1 MVRIHPGALS
11 DSMDIS
17 EISKIAR
24 LKLTKTEKE
33 KFQKQFKKILDYFKE
48 LDKIKNKKE
57 FSVSPFEIVNV
68 FDEDKIEKSLSE
80 KEALS
85 QVKNKDIGFFK
96 SPRVVK

>member
-1 MVRIHPGALS
+1 
-11 DSMDIS
+11 MDVDK
-17 EISKIAR
+17 ISKLAR
-24 LKLTKTEKE
+24 LNLTQNEKK
-33 KFQKQFKKILDYFKE
+33 KFQKQLKKILEYFKS
-48 LDKIKNKKE
+48 LDKIKAGK

-68 FDEDKIEKSLSE
+68 FDEDKIETSLSE

>member
-1 MVRIHPGALS
+1 MNV
-11 DSMDIS
+11 DK
-17 EISKIAR
+17 ISKVAR
-24 LKLTKTEKE
+24 LKLTKTEKV
-33 KFQKQFKKILDYFKE
+33 KFQKQLKKILDYFKE
-48 LDKIKNKKE
+48 LDKIKNEKE

-85 QVKNKDIGFFK
+85 QIKNKDIGFFK